1 MVKCEIEIL
10 EHLDFDL
17 VYGFL
22 TCNDKKERERRG
34 ISSVCS
40 KMANR

>member
-22 TCNDKKERERRG
+22 TCNDKKREREKRNKFG
-34 ISSVCS
+34 VL
-40 KMANR
+40 NNG